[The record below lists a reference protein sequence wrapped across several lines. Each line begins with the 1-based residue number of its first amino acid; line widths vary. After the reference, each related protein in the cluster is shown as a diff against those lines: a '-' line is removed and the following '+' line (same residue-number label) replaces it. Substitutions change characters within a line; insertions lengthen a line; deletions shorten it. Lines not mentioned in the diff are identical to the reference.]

1 MPRFERDLGP
11 ALESAA
17 ATLLATSVILT
28 AFGSSSVAGLTDVG
42 RPLRWVAL
50 FLLGATAAALALV
63 SRHGRPGRLLAHL
76 AAVALGLGALAI
88 VSAGYSI
95 EPRLSLERGVS
106 FLFAVSTASL
116 LGYAAEVRPGL
127 TRLLLAGALAGTIA
141 AAAGG
146 LLVYAFAPS
155 DAVQHALP
163 DVPPRWRGLGENP
176 NTISLLAA
184 VGIGGAA
191 WFAATS
197 DRWRAIWVAGAA
209 GLAVTILASGSR
221 GAFVAGVGGMVVVAA
236 TLPPRRRRRL
246 GLTAA
251 TIAVAAIGVVAVDA
265 IAKPG
270 KFAAAAQSSP
280 PTTKP
285 SGSGSGA
292 GSGAGSGN
300 AGPPA
305 PPARTFT
312 SVGSSG
318 RIDAWRLAFH
328 IGNGRPALGYGFGTE
343 ETVFGPSRFQ
353 NFQGRRPENSFLGLY
368 LQLGAA
374 GVLLL
379 FGALL
384 AIAVSVFVAFRQ
396 RVSEAPALAGV
407 LVGAAALLFVQ
418 SYVYSVGNVATM
430 IFWISAMLM
439 AARAGASR

>member
-1 MPRFERDLGP
+1 LFPTVPRFERDLGP
-11 ALESAA
+11 VLESAA
-17 ATLLATSVILT
+17 ATLLAASVVLT
-28 AFGSSSVAGLTDVG
+28 AFASSSVNGLTDVG
-42 RPLRWVAL
+42 RPFRWVAL
-50 FLLGATAAALALV
+50 FLLGATAAVLALV
-63 SRHGRPGRLLAHL
+63 SRHGRPGRLLARL

-106 FLFAVSTASL
+106 FLLAVGTASL

-127 TRLLLAGALAGTIA
+127 TRPLLAGALAGTIVA
-141 AAAGG
+141 AGGG

-155 DAVQHALP
+155 DAVQQAMP
-163 DVPPRWRGLGENP
+163 GVPPRWRGLGENP

-197 DRWRAIWVAGAA
+197 DRWRAIWVAGAV
-209 GLAVTILASGSR
+209 GLTVTILASGSR
-221 GAFVAGVGGMVVVAA
+221 GAFLAGVGGMVVVAA
-236 TLPPRRRRRL
+236 TLPPRPGRRL

-251 TIAVAAIGVVAVDA
+251 TIAVAVIGVVAVDA

-270 KFAAAAQSSP
+270 KFAAGAQSSP
-280 PTTKP
+280 PTTNP
-285 SGSGSGA
+285 SGSGV
-292 GSGAGSGN
+292 GSGN
-300 AGPPA
+300 AGIPQ

-312 SVGSSG
+312 SAGSSG

-343 ETVFGPSRFQ
+343 ETVFGPLRFQ

-379 FGALL
+379 SGALL
-384 AIAVSVFVAFRQ
+384 AIAVSVIVAFR
-396 RVSEAPALAGV
+396 RGVSEAPALAGV

-430 IFWISAMLM
+430 IFWISAMLI